1 MKIIGITGDSG
12 VGKSALALRLS
23 KKLDCPFFDIDKV
36 ILSSE
41 YLDTETKTP
50 QSFKMKPEYFNLLI
64 DNLKNTE
71 SPISRLINNLVEREI
86 SKISETN
93 NTVIV
98 EWMFL
103 LYLKIWQECDTKIL
117 IKADEELRRSNAIN
131 NKLITEEQYDGCV
144 SMVKVDYSK
153 FDYDYIFNNN
163 YDNKSLED
171 ILDVFKYTEN
181 M

>member
-12 VGKSALALRLS
+12 VGKSTLALRLS
-23 KKLDCPFFDIDKV
+23 KKLDCPFLDIDKV

-41 YLDTETKTP
+41 YLNTETKTP
-50 QSFKMKPEYFNLLI
+50 QTFKMKPEYFNLLI

-93 NTVIV
+93 NIVIV

-103 LYLKIWQECDTKIL
+103 PYLKIWQKCDTKIL
-117 IKADEELRRSNAIN
+117 IKADEELM
-131 NKLITEEQYDGCV
+131 Q
-144 SMVKVDYSK
+144 
-153 FDYDYIFNNN
+153 
-163 YDNKSLED
+163 
-171 ILDVFKYTEN
+171 
-181 M
+181 